1 MLFQSAHP
9 FLEFADDQAVPD
21 DGGMILD
28 HRPAKADDLLAGVLL
43 HRQHVGGDV
52 RPQGMEI
59 GLGRHLPALGLHF
72 RFQRL
77 HFALDIADVF
87 AQAAQMLDDDIFRL
101 LGHEDSLKSQETEAK
116 SQ

>member
-1 MLFQSAHP
+1 MLLQPANP

-28 HRPAKADDLLAGVLL
+28 HRPAKADDLFAGVLL
-43 HRQHVGGDV
+43 HCQHVRGDI

-59 GLGRHLPALGLHF
+59 GFGRHF

-77 HFALDIADVF
+77 HFALDIADVR
-87 AQAAQMLDDDIFRL
+87 AQAAQMLDDDMFRL
-101 LGHEDSLKSQETEAK
+101 LGHQNFLRSPRD
-116 SQ
+116 